1 MRSGEK
7 EGMSNEESMPAS
19 PDPRL
24 RSLMLGDYADRGWER
39 GQRRKTLESFRRGGE
54 LAATGFM
61 GSLSKFPAA
70 PASNSFPGL
79 IF

>member
-24 RSLMLGDYADRGWER
+24 RSLMLGDYADRGVGER
-39 GQRRKTLESFRRGGE
+39 SPAEKNIRKL
-54 LAATGFM
+54 
-61 GSLSKFPAA
+61 
-70 PASNSFPGL
+70 
-79 IF
+79 